1 MCVRVCMITNA
12 CNLLMTFIS
21 HFSLPPPPPTT
32 QLQNGFI
39 LRHPKDKKQ
48 TKKTCAYHS
57 KFISHCKPR
66 IVISVGMY
74 EEYSNVFCS
83 HSSLGQCWTICQKD
97 ISHSSN
103 TLRSGPGKGK
113 GLVRVGNYSSWTSRT
128 ISMLFSA
135 FLYL

>member
-1 MCVRVCMITNA
+1 MCTCMHDHQCMQLTYDIYFAFLFAPTSPHHPVTKWVYIKTPKGQKTN
-12 CNLLMTFIS
+12 
-21 HFSLPPPPPTT
+21 
-32 QLQNGFI
+32 
-39 LRHPKDKKQ
+39 
-48 TKKTCAYHS
+48 KKTCAYHS